1 MKKYDIREL
10 TELSLFAAAIFVFKE
25 AMSPI
30 PNVNPMALLII
41 VGTRIYG
48 KKVLLPIYCFVVF
61 QVLLYG
67 MGVWVIAYLYI
78 WAILVFAALPF
89 RKSDSIWLWSGMA
102 GIYGFFF
109 GLLCSLPYFFVG
121 GWQMSFSFW
130 LSGLY
135 YDFLHGVSNAVMT
148 FVLHKP
154 IYKLLKKLHERDFG
168 KGE

>member
-1 MKKYDIREL
+1 MKKLFVIIAL
-10 TELSLFAAAIFVFKE
+10 IVFPLLS
-25 AMSPI
+25 
-30 PNVNPMALLII
+30 MAQE
-41 VGTRIYG
+41 R
-48 KKVLLPIYCFVVF
+48 KVQNRP
-61 QVLLYG
+61 
-67 MGVWVIAYLYI
+67 YI
-78 WAILVFAALPF
+78 DF
-89 RKSDSIWLWSGMA
+89 RRLH
-102 GIYGFFF
+102 YGFFF